1 MPVSEDP
8 RPSLGVALDLD
19 LQSRPDALL
28 AVAMLNGLTARGE
41 AARIGVNLSRPS
53 LTTARLADVIVDFY
67 STLPLNG
74 GFSPIGM
81 PAGSLPV
88 PDAPALAAVLARK
101 NADGSSVYTSSIQR
115 LVDTAESAVLLRNLL
130 LGQPDG
136 NATIVLAGPAKGLA
150 RLLDLHGARSLL
162 AAKVKQLVLAV
173 GAFPGN
179 PIPGGGAE
187 PSVASDVPAAR
198 RLLAEWPTP
207 VLAVG
212 AEVGEALRYPSARL
226 VEGLSW
232 SAAHPIA
239 DACRALRSG
248 PHDTPHGVP
257 PHAHQD
263 SPTTALAALLYAVQ
277 PDAGYF
283 QLSAPGTLA
292 VLEDGR
298 TRFTPSA
305 SGRHRYLIA
314 DPAQKARLLATY
326 VSLVSAQPVPRPA
339 RFKPPP
345 ANAAPAAGV
354 AMPQPGA
361 GGRSP

>member
-1 MPVSEDP
+1 V
-8 RPSLGVALDLD
+8 LDLD

-28 AVAMLNGLTARGE
+28 ALAMLNGLTARGE
-41 AARIGVNLSRPS
+41 AERIGVSISRPS
-53 LTTARLADVIVDFY
+53 LTSARLADVILDFY

-81 PAGSLPV
+81 PDGALPV
-88 PDAPALAAVLARK
+88 PDAPALAAVLARE
-101 NADGSSVYTSSIQR
+101 NVDGSPVYKSRIQR

-130 LGQPDG
+130 LAQPDG
-136 NATIVLAGPAKGLA
+136 NALIVLAGPATGLV
-150 RLLDLHGARSLL
+150 RVLGLHGARAQL

-173 GAFPGN
+173 GAFPGGTF
-179 PIPGGGAE
+179 PGGAAE
-187 PSVASDVPAAR
+187 PSLASDVPAAR
-198 RLLAEWPTP
+198 RLLAEWPTS

-212 AEVGEALRYPSARL
+212 AEVGEGLRYPVARL

-239 DACRALRSG
+239 DAVRALRR
-248 PHDTPHGVP
+248 TPYD
-257 PHAHQD
+257 A
-263 SPTTALAALLYAVQ
+263 PTTALAALLYAVQ

-283 QLSAPGTLA
+283 QLSEPGTIA
-292 VLEDGR
+292 VLDDGR

-314 DPAQKARLLATY
+314 DPAQKERLLATY

-339 RFKPPP
+339 RFRPPP
-345 ANAAPAAGV
+345 ANAAPPENAAPPAAGAAV
-354 AMPQPGA
+354 PQPGA
-361 GGRSP
+361 GGSSP